1 MTLAQ
6 SREIRFRVEQF
17 RQTFHREEIDAALL
31 LKRADITYFTGQSV
45 HYSALLVTARR
56 IVHLV
61 HATDYEFARLR
72 SFREIELFPFSGLLE
87 DCLQEWFTQLA
98 FTRCGFDP
106 LDMNVQLFEHLE
118 QAGHL
123 DRMISKPALTSAI
136 REIKSKSEIKAL
148 VRCAEMTYRL
158 IECLV
163 ADARETNTEK
173 WLVDRLI
180 QRAASLKCIPAFNP
194 IVCSGTNSSMP
205 HAQPGDDKIGRGVL
219 TIIDFGLI
227 HQNYCSDIALTFTI
241 GRPSVLKRKVVRN
254 IWSVLTGAI
263 SRFRTGDSIGD
274 LGAWI
279 HTEID
284 QRIGRDAYI
293 TPPGHGIGIELH
305 ESPFIHS
312 NSNKKLL
319 EGMVFC
325 LEPGVYIPGWGGARF
340 EMPVLVNRFGLDP
353 LVRLPSQD

>member
-1 MTLAQ
+1 M
-6 SREIRFRVEQF
+6 REIRSRIEHF
-17 RQTFHREEIDAALL
+17 RQAFHRDEIDAALL

-45 HYSALLVTARR
+45 QYSALLVTSRR

-61 HATDYEFARLR
+61 HATEYEFARR
-72 SFREIELFPFSGLLE
+72 RNFREIELFPFSGLLE
-87 DCLQEWFTQLA
+87 DSLQEWLDQLP

-106 LDMNVQLFEHLE
+106 VDMNVQLFGFLE

-123 DRMISKPALTSAI
+123 VRMIPKPALTSAT
-136 REIKSKSEIKAL
+136 REIKSRGETKAL
-148 VRCAEMTYRL
+148 ARCADMTFRL
-158 IECLV
+158 IESLV

-180 QRAASLKCIPAFNP
+180 QRTASLKCIPAFNP
-194 IVCSGTNSSMP
+194 IVCSGANSAMP
-205 HAQPGDDKIGRGVL
+205 HAQAGDDKIGRGAFI
-219 TIIDFGLI
+219 IIDYGLI

-241 GRPSVLKRKVVRN
+241 GRPSVLKRRVIRSV
-254 IWSVLTGAI
+254 WSVLTGAI

-279 HTEID
+279 HTETD
-284 QRIGRDAYI
+284 QRVGRDAYI
-293 TPPGHGIGIELH
+293 TPPGHGIGIEVH

-312 NSNKKLL
+312 NSNKKLR

-325 LEPGVYIPGWGGARF
+325 LDPGVYIPGWGGARF
-340 EMPVLVNRFGLDP
+340 EMPVRVNRFGLEP
-353 LVRLPSQD
+353 LVRLPSHD